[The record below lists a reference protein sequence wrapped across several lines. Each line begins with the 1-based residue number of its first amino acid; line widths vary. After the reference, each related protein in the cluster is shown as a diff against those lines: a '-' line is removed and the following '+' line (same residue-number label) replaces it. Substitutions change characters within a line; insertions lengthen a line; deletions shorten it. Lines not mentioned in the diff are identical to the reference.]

1 MKQFKLSFW
10 IRYSALQIH
19 PELQALKDEPGQ
31 RPETDS

>member
-19 PELQALKDEPGQ
+19 PELQGLKYEHGE
-31 RPETDS
+31 RPEKDS